1 MHKQNPVVT
10 IMKRIFAISMVCL
23 WAGSVFAQ
31 SKPFQLSLTPEIAV
45 QPRFMLIEGLAINLW
60 GENEQRAIA
69 LGLVNGSVG
78 DSVGVSLGGLNYAE
92 NYTGVHLGLINYTS
106 GQFGG
111 LQCGWL
117 AGFSAINYAGSLTGI
132 QLGIINYAETAENG
146 IQLGVLNIINQT
158 EGWFDNFPN
167 EIAPGMILINWS
179 L

>member
-1 MHKQNPVVT
+1 
-10 IMKRIFAISMVCL
+10 MKKLMMITLTCL
-23 WAGSVFAQ
+23 WSISGHAE

-45 QPRFMLIEGLAINLW
+45 QPRFMLIEGVALNVW

-69 LGLVNGSVG
+69 IGLFNGSFG
-78 DSVGVSLGGLNYAE
+78 DSVGASLGLLNYAE
-92 NYTGVHLGLINYTS
+92 NYRGVHLGLINYTS

-111 LQCGWL
+111 VQCGWFM
-117 AGFSAINYAGSLTGI
+117 GFSGINYAGSLTGV

-146 IQLGVLNIINQT
+146 IQIGLINIMNQT

-167 EIAPGMILINWS
+167 EVAPGMILLNWS